1 MIIDNTGSFREI
13 HMTLTTRFAPSPTG
27 YLHVGGA
34 RTALYSWLYAQK
46 NGGDFILRIEDTDL
60 ERSTQASVDAI
71 MDGMNWLDLP
81 WTHGPYFQTKRFDRY
96 KEVIE
101 QLLASGNA
109 YRCYSTSEEVEVMRE
124 EAKAKGEIEKYNGLW
139 RERTDHPADK
149 PFVIRFKNPLEG
161 DVVINDMVKGD
172 ITISNNQLDDLILAR
187 TDGTPTYNLTVVVD
201 DWDMKVTH
209 VVRGDDHVSNTPKQI
224 NILKALNAELPL
236 YAHIPMI
243 LGDDGKR
250 LSKRHG
256 AVGVMQYR
264 DDGYLPEA
272 LLNYLVRLGWSHG
285 DKEIFSREEMIDL
298 FDLKD
303 CNVAPSGFN
312 TDKLIWVNQHYM
324 KTLDPEYVATHLE
337 WHMKEQGINT
347 ENGPALAE
355 IVKVQADRVKTLKE
369 MAQISRYFYED
380 FDGLDPAAVK
390 KHLRPVV
397 KEPLILVKAKLA
409 ALTEWSPE
417 LIHAAINDTAT
428 ELEVGMGKVGMP
440 LRVAA
445 TGGGNSPS
453 LDITL
458 ALLDRDKVLSRI
470 DLALAVVEERI
481 ANSAG

>member
-1 MIIDNTGSFREI
+1 
-13 HMTLTTRFAPSPTG
+13 MTLTTRFAPSPTG

-46 NGGDFILRIEDTDL
+46 NGGNFILRIEDTDL

-71 MDGMNWLDLP
+71 MDGMNWLNLE
-81 WTHGPYFQTKRFDRY
+81 WTHGPYFQTQRFDRY

-139 RERTDHPADK
+139 RDRTDYPEDK
-149 PFVIRFKNPLEG
+149 PFVIRFKNPLDG
-161 DVVINDMVKGD
+161 DVVINDIVKGD
-172 ITISNNQLDDLILAR
+172 ITISNLQLDDLIIAR
-187 TDGTPTYNLTVVVD
+187 SDGTPTYNLTVVVD
-201 DWDMKVTH
+201 DLDMEISH
-209 VVRGDDHVSNTPKQI
+209 VVRGDDHISNTPKQI
-224 NILKALNAELPL
+224 NILKALGATIPA

-256 AVGVMQYR
+256 AVSVMQYR

-285 DKEIFSREEMIDL
+285 DQEIFSREEMIEL
-298 FDLKD
+298 FDLTG
-303 CNVAPSGFN
+303 CNRAPSAFN
-312 TDKLIWVNQHYM
+312 TDKLVWVNQHYM
-324 KTLDPEYVATHLE
+324 KTLEPSYVAKQLA
-337 WHMKEQGINT
+337 WHMADQGINV
-347 ENGPALAE
+347 ENGPALEE

-380 FDGLDPAAVK
+380 FTELDAAAVK

-397 KEPLILVKAKLA
+397 KEPLLVVKEKLA
-409 ALTEWSPE
+409 ALTDWSPA

-458 ALLDRDKVLSRI
+458 ALLDQQKVLDRI
-470 DLALAVVEERI
+470 DQAIVVVEARI
-481 ANSAG
+481 ANS